1 MSSLTI
7 FLSHMVLI
15 LYLIPHV
22 SYTFL
27 STVAVHPLDVTR
39 EISVEF
45 AQVADL
51 VVEGAYYSYHELA
64 FSYFV

>member
-1 MSSLTI
+1 MPFFLPPI
-7 FLSHMVLI
+7 FHISHTT
-15 LYLIPHV
+15 V

-27 STVAVHPLDVTR
+27 STVAVHPLDVTL
-39 EISVEF
+39 ETSVEF

-51 VVEGAYYSYHELA
+51 VVEGAYYSYHEFA